1 MAAKSK
7 RYLRR
12 ILLLKEGFETATV
25 HVFLSECLI
34 SAQAG
39 CAYFSTEF

>member
-1 MAAKSK
+1 M
-7 RYLRR
+7 
-12 ILLLKEGFETATV
+12 LLLSFHMRRSLKHGGQEGFATL